1 MHLKLFD
8 CNNTINTF
16 KNLNER
22 KLIIIFNDV
31 ILLKSKLII
40 NFFNTL
46 IKNISINL
54 ILTPLIVMDYIID
67 ITKEF
72 RLAFTIIFGISF
84 IKTEQ
89 LRKLFGV
96 TTLKKWKLNEFD
108 KKIVF
113 ETSSYFNSITIAGFN
128 LLKSINFE
136 KEKFLETRC
145 FKRNRY
151 LLGLPANGQRTHTNG
166 LTARKFKIKI

>member
-1 MHLKLFD
+1 MHLKLS
-8 CNNTINTF
+8 NRLNKIQINPS
-16 KNLNER
+16 NMIN
-22 KLIIIFNDV
+22 IFNFYK
-31 ILLKSKLII
+31 KSKSKFII

-46 IKNISINL
+46 IKTISTTI

-72 RLAFTIIFGISF
+72 RIAFTTIFGVSF
-84 IKTEQ
+84 VKSEQ
-89 LRKLFGV
+89 LKKLFGI
-96 TTLKKWKLNEFD
+96 TTLKTWKLNDFD
-108 KKIVF
+108 KKTIF
-113 ETSSYFNSITIAGFN
+113 ETSSYFNSTTIAGFN
-128 LLKSINFE
+128 LLKLINFE

>member
-1 MHLKLFD
+1 MHLKLVNQLNINQL
-8 CNNTINTF
+8 NNNNIIN
-16 KNLNER
+16 
-22 KLIIIFNDV
+22 IFSFYKKK
-31 ILLKSKLII
+31 KSRFII
-40 NFFNTL
+40 NFFNTI
-46 IKNISINL
+46 IKIISTTI

-72 RLAFTIIFGISF
+72 RIAFTTIFGVSF
-84 IKTEQ
+84 FKNEQ
-89 LRKLFGV
+89 LKKLFGI
-96 TTLKKWKLNEFD
+96 TTIKKWKLNDFD
-108 KKIVF
+108 KKTIF
-113 ETSSYFNSITIAGFN
+113 ETSSYFNSTTFAGFN
-128 LLKSINFE
+128 LLKLINFE

>member
-1 MHLKLFD
+1 MHLKLSNQLNINQLNK
-8 CNNTINTF
+8 NNFIN
-16 KNLNER
+16 
-22 KLIIIFNDV
+22 IFNFYKKK
-31 ILLKSKLII
+31 KSKFII

-46 IKNISINL
+46 IKTISTTI

-72 RLAFTIIFGISF
+72 RIAFTTIFGVSF
-84 IKTEQ
+84 LKSEQ
-89 LRKLFGV
+89 LKKLFGI
-96 TTLKKWKLNEFD
+96 TTIKKWKLNDFD
-108 KKIVF
+108 KKTIF
-113 ETSSYFNSITIAGFN
+113 ETSSYFNSTTLAGFN
-128 LLKSINFE
+128 LLKLINFE

>member
-1 MHLKLFD
+1 MHLKLF
-8 CNNTINTF
+8 NQVNKTQINTS
-16 KNLNER
+16 NM
-22 KLIIIFNDV
+22 ISIFNFYK
-31 ILLKSKLII
+31 KSKSKFVI

-46 IKNISINL
+46 IKTISTTI

-72 RLAFTIIFGISF
+72 RIAFTTIFGVSF
-84 IKTEQ
+84 VKSEQ
-89 LRKLFGV
+89 LKKLFGI
-96 TTLKKWKLNEFD
+96 TTLKTWKLNNFD
-108 KKIVF
+108 KKTIF
-113 ETSSYFNSITIAGFN
+113 ETSSYFNSTTIAGFN
-128 LLKSINFE
+128 LLKLINFE

>member
-1 MHLKLFD
+1 MHLKLS
-8 CNNTINTF
+8 NQLNKTQINTS
-16 KNLNER
+16 NMIN
-22 KLIIIFNDV
+22 IFN
-31 ILLKSKLII
+31 LYKKSKSKFVI

-46 IKNISINL
+46 IKTISTTI

-72 RLAFTIIFGISF
+72 RIAFTTIFGVSF
-84 IKTEQ
+84 VKSEQ
-89 LRKLFGV
+89 LKKLFGV
-96 TTLKKWKLNEFD
+96 TTLKTWKLNNFD
-108 KKIVF
+108 KKTIF
-113 ETSSYFNSITIAGFN
+113 ETSSYFNSTTIAGFN
-128 LLKSINFE
+128 LLKLINFE

>member
-1 MHLKLFD
+1 MHLKLV
-8 CNNTINTF
+8 NKININ
-16 KNLNER
+16 KLNHEN
-22 KLIIIFNDV
+22 IINIFSFHKK
-31 ILLKSKLII
+31 KSKSKFVI
-40 NFFNTL
+40 NFFNTFV
-46 IKNISINL
+46 KTISTTL

-72 RLAFTIIFGISF
+72 RIAFTTIFGVSF
-84 IKTEQ
+84 IKSEQ
-89 LRKLFGV
+89 LKKLFGV
-96 TTLKKWKLNEFD
+96 TTIKKWKLNDFD
-108 KKIVF
+108 KKSIF
-113 ETSSYFNSITIAGFN
+113 ETSGYFNSTTIAGFT
-128 LLKSINFE
+128 LLKLINFE